1 MTFYILRRTKAK
13 GALVR
18 GKDGR
23 MRHAFVSEGDLTCKE
38 LERRAV
44 EAAHEEGVP
53 QTDRNILI
61 LEAKDG

>member
-1 MTFYILRRTKAK
+1 MTFTILHRTKAK

-18 GKDGR
+18 GKDGK
-23 MRHAFVSEGDLTCKE
+23 MRHAFVSAGDLTCKE

-44 EAAHEEGVP
+44 ETAHEEGVP

-61 LEAKDG
+61 LEAKHE